1 MRKITEQEINQIFDF
16 IKKHYVEFY
25 DVQVELVDHLANA
38 IEDQWK
44 QNPNILFE
52 DALQTEFKKF
62 GIFGFTG
69 LVEQKQAEL
78 QKYYNR
84 MLWNEVL
91 KFISIPK
98 VILTVGLYL
107 GIVFFLQKTESLG
120 EMIILTILLSS
131 FIYFMVDGFRYIL
144 KIRKEQ
150 KKQGK
155 SWLLQS
161 VAQATFSI
169 PSIGLGGAYYSIIN
183 RLFQENLGIS
193 NAGIHFLA
201 VFTVLHLLFLFVFY
215 KVIKPNLNKSIKET
229 EERFQ
234 IV

>member
-1 MRKITEQEINQIFDF
+1 MKLTQEQIEHLFAF
-16 IKKHYVEFY
+16 TKKHYVEHY

-38 IEDQWK
+38 IEEQWNE
-44 QNPNILFE
+44 NPEISFE
-52 DALQTEFKKF
+52 DALNAEFKKF

-69 LVEQKQAEL
+69 LIEQKQAEL
-78 QKYYNR
+78 QKYYNK
-84 MLWNEVL
+84 MLWTEVL

-98 VILTVGLYL
+98 VILTVALYL
-107 GIVFFLQKTESLG
+107 AIVFFLQKTGSLG
-120 EMIILTILLSS
+120 EIIVLAILLSS
-131 FIYFMVDGFRYIL
+131 FTYFMVDGFRYIL
-144 KIRKEQ
+144 KIKKEQ

-183 RLFQENLGIS
+183 QLFQENLGIS